1 MRTLYIECNM
11 GAAGDMLMS
20 ALYELM
26 DEEQKEEFLKRMNGL
41 GLPGVRITPRKSST
55 CGISGTHMEV
65 TVYGEEEHEPGE
77 EHAGP
82 HTDHHGHEH
91 AELHADH
98 HSPEHGEPH
107 PGHHG
112 HGHEEMHG
120 DHHGHAHTGHAGHH
134 HHADPLHIAE
144 VIGGLDL
151 PEEVRDNAGKVYD
164 AIADAE
170 AKAHGCPVEQVHFH
184 EVGALDAVADVTG
197 VCYAIYLLRPERI
210 VASPVHVGSGTVR
223 CAHGIMPVPA
233 PATANLL
240 ADVPMYGGNIRGEL
254 CTPTGAA
261 LLVHFADSFGDM
273 PVMSKTS
280 VGIGVGTKEFEQANC
295 VRVFLGEA
303 QSMKETNATET
314 IGETAE
320 EQFQDVAAGNGRIA
334 ELVCNIDD
342 MTPEALAFAKARLIE
357 LGALDA
363 YTVAGTMKKGRPGW
377 ELTVLCETERIDETA
392 KNIMRETTTNGVR
405 VRICEKY
412 FLTPGIE
419 TVQTECGQV
428 RIKTAEGFGIRHEK
442 PEYEDTAAYAKKAQM
457 SYREAYEHIISL
469 RNEQARKEQDKNGQ
483 DKGADQRGAQR

>member
-1 MRTLYIECNM
+1 
-11 GAAGDMLMS
+11 
-20 ALYELM
+20 
-26 DEEQKEEFLKRMNGL
+26 
-41 GLPGVRITPRKSST
+41 
-55 CGISGTHMEV
+55 
-65 TVYGEEEHEPGE
+65 
-77 EHAGP
+77 
-82 HTDHHGHEH
+82 
-91 AELHADH
+91 
-98 HSPEHGEPH
+98 
-107 PGHHG
+107 
-112 HGHEEMHG
+112 MHG
-120 DHHGHAHTGHAGHH
+120 DHHGHEHGGTHPGH

-144 VIGGLDL
+144 LIAGLDL
-151 PEEVRDNAGKVYD
+151 PEEVRSNAGQVYD
-164 AIADAE
+164 AIAGAE

-197 VCYAIYLLRPERI
+197 VCYAIYLLKPERI
-210 VASPVHVGSGTVR
+210 AVSPVHVGSGTVR

-240 ADVPMYGGNIRGEL
+240 ADVPMYGGSIRGEL

-303 QSMKETNATET
+303 QSMKETDETET
-314 IGETAE
+314 AGETTE
-320 EQFQDVAAGNGRIA
+320 KQFKDAASGNGRIA

-342 MTPEALAFAKARLIE
+342 MTPEALAFATARLLE

-377 ELTVLCETERIDETA
+377 ELTVLCETDRTDETA

-419 TVQTECGQV
+419 RIHTERGKV

-442 PEYEDTAAYAKKAQM
+442 PEYEDTAACARKAQIP
-457 SYREAYEHIISL
+457 YREAYE
-469 RNEQARKEQDKNGQ
+469 QALMLRKEQTGKTKQGGEQ
-483 DKGADQRGAQR
+483 

>member
-77 EHAGP
+77 EHA
-82 HTDHHGHEH
+82 
-91 AELHADH
+91 EL
-98 HSPEHGEPH
+98 
-107 PGHHG
+107 
-112 HGHEEMHG
+112 
-120 DHHGHAHTGHAGHH
+120 HAGHH

-144 VIGGLDL
+144 LIGGLDL

-197 VCYAIYLLRPERI
+197 VCYAMYLLKPERI
-210 VASPVHVGSGTVR
+210 VVSPVHVGSGTVR

-240 ADVPMYGGNIRGEL
+240 SGVPMYGGSIQGEL

-273 PVMSKTS
+273 PVMSGTD
-280 VGIGVGTKEFEQANC
+280 VGIGIGTKEFDQANC
-295 VRVFLGEA
+295 VRIFLGE
-303 QSMKETNATET
+303 ETSGTN
-314 IGETAE
+314 
-320 EQFQDVAAGNGRIA
+320 VKKSGNGEIA

-342 MTPEALAFAKARLIE
+342 MTPEALAFAAARLIE
-357 LGALDA
+357 LGALDV

-377 ELTVLCETERIDETA
+377 ELTVLCETDRIDETA

-405 VRICEKY
+405 VRLCEKY

-419 TVQTECGQV
+419 TIQTERGKV

-442 PEYEDTAAYAKKAQM
+442 PEYEDTAACARKEQI
-457 SYREAYEHIISL
+457 SYREAYEQVL
-469 RNEQARKEQDKNGQ
+469 ALRKEQAGKTEQGGEQ
-483 DKGADQRGAQR
+483 

>member
-26 DEEQKEEFLKRMNGL
+26 DEEQKEEFMKRMNGL
-41 GLPGVRITPRKSST
+41 GLPGVKITPRKAVT

-98 HSPEHGEPH
+98 H
-107 PGHHG
+107 
-112 HGHEEMHG
+112 
-120 DHHGHAHTGHAGHH
+120 

-144 VIGGLDL
+144 LIGGLDL

-197 VCYAIYLLRPERI
+197 VCYAIYLLKPERI
-210 VASPVHVGSGTVR
+210 VVSPVHVGSGTVR

-240 ADVPMYGGNIRGEL
+240 ADVPMYGGSIRGEL

-303 QSMKETNATET
+303 QSMKETDETET
-314 IGETAE
+314 AGETTEKQCKDA
-320 EQFQDVAAGNGRIA
+320 AAGNGRIA

-342 MTPEALAFAKARLIE
+342 MTPEALAFATARLLG

-377 ELTVLCETERIDETA
+377 ELTVLCETDRTDETA

-419 TVQTECGQV
+419 RIHTERGEV

-442 PEYEDTAAYAKKAQM
+442 PEYEDTAACARKAQIP
-457 SYREAYEHIISL
+457 YREAYE
-469 RNEQARKEQDKNGQ
+469 QALMLRKEQTGKTKQGGEQ
-483 DKGADQRGAQR
+483 

>member
-1 MRTLYIECNM
+1 MRTLYIECRM

-26 DEEQKEEFLKRMNGL
+26 DGEQKKEFLERMNGL
-41 GLPGVRITPRKSST
+41 GLPGVKITSRKSST

-65 TVYGEEEHEPGE
+65 TVYGEEEHEH
-77 EHAGP
+77 EHE
-82 HTDHHGHEH
+82 HEHGHG
-91 AELHADH
+91 
-98 HSPEHGEPH
+98 HGEPH

-120 DHHGHAHTGHAGHH
+120 DHHGHEHGGTHPGH
-134 HHADPLHIAE
+134 HHADPLHISE
-144 VIGGLDL
+144 LIGGLDL
-151 PEEVRDNAGKVYD
+151 PEEVRANAGQVYD

-197 VCYAIYLLRPERI
+197 VCYAMYLLKPERI
-210 VASPVHVGSGTVR
+210 VVSPVHVGSGTVR

-240 ADVPMYGGNIRGEL
+240 SGVPMYGGSIQGEL

-273 PVMSKTS
+273 PVMSGTD
-280 VGIGVGTKEFEQANC
+280 VGIGIGTKEFDQANC
-295 VRVFLGEA
+295 VRIFLGEEI
-303 QSMKETNATET
+303 SGTN
-314 IGETAE
+314 
-320 EQFQDVAAGNGRIA
+320 VKKSGNGEIA

-342 MTPEALAFAKARLIE
+342 MTPEALAFAAARLIE
-357 LGALDA
+357 LGALDV

-377 ELTVLCETERIDETA
+377 ELTVLCETDRIDETA

-405 VRICEKY
+405 VRLCEKY

-419 TVQTECGQV
+419 TIQTERGKV

-442 PEYEDTAAYAKKAQM
+442 PEYEDTAACARKEQI
-457 SYREAYEHIISL
+457 SYREAYEQVL
-469 RNEQARKEQDKNGQ
+469 ALRKEQAGKTEQGGEQ
-483 DKGADQRGAQR
+483 

>member
-26 DEEQKEEFLKRMNGL
+26 DEEQKEEFLKRMNRL

-65 TVYGEEEHEPGE
+65 TVYGEKEHEPGE

-377 ELTVLCETERIDETA
+377 ELTVLCETGRIDETA

-442 PEYEDTAAYAKKAQM
+442 PEYEDAAAYAKKAQM

-469 RNEQARKEQDKNGQ
+469 RNEQARKEQDK
-483 DKGADQRGAQR
+483 GADQRGAQR

>member
-1 MRTLYIECNM
+1 MRTLYIECRM

-26 DEEQKEEFLKRMNGL
+26 DGEQKKEFLERMNGL
-41 GLPGVRITPRKSST
+41 GLPGVKITSRKSST

-65 TVYGEEEHEPGE
+65 TVYGEEEHEHE
-77 EHAGP
+77 
-82 HTDHHGHEH
+82 HGHEH
-91 AELHADH
+91 G
-98 HSPEHGEPH
+98 HGEPH

-112 HGHEEMHG
+112 YGHEEMHG
-120 DHHGHAHTGHAGHH
+120 DHPGH
-134 HHADPLHIAE
+134 HHADPLHISE
-144 VIGGLDL
+144 LIGGLDL
-151 PEEVRDNAGKVYD
+151 PEEVRANAGQVYD

-197 VCYAIYLLRPERI
+197 VCYAMYLLKPERI
-210 VASPVHVGSGTVR
+210 VVSPVHVGSGTVR

-240 ADVPMYGGNIRGEL
+240 SGVPMYGGSIQGEL

-273 PVMSKTS
+273 PVMSGTD
-280 VGIGVGTKEFEQANC
+280 VGIGIGTKEFDQANC
-295 VRVFLGEA
+295 VRIFLGEEI
-303 QSMKETNATET
+303 SGTN
-314 IGETAE
+314 
-320 EQFQDVAAGNGRIA
+320 VKKSGNGEIA

-342 MTPEALAFAKARLIE
+342 MTPEALAFAAARLIE
-357 LGALDA
+357 LGALDV

-377 ELTVLCETERIDETA
+377 ELTVLCETDRIDETA

-405 VRICEKY
+405 VRLCEKY

-419 TVQTECGQV
+419 TIQTERGKV

-442 PEYEDTAAYAKKAQM
+442 PEYEDTAACARKEQI
-457 SYREAYEHIISL
+457 SYREAYEQVL
-469 RNEQARKEQDKNGQ
+469 ALRKEQAGKTEQGGEQ
-483 DKGADQRGAQR
+483 

>member
-1 MRTLYIECNM
+1 MRTLYIECRM

-26 DEEQKEEFLKRMNGL
+26 DGEQKKEFLERMNGL
-41 GLPGVRITPRKSST
+41 GLPGVKITSRKSST

-65 TVYGEEEHEPGE
+65 TVYGEEEHEHE
-77 EHAGP
+77 
-82 HTDHHGHEH
+82 HGHEH
-91 AELHADH
+91 G
-98 HSPEHGEPH
+98 HGEPH

-120 DHHGHAHTGHAGHH
+120 DHHGHEHGGTHPGH
-134 HHADPLHIAE
+134 HHADPLHISE
-144 VIGGLDL
+144 LIGGLDL
-151 PEEVRDNAGKVYD
+151 PEEVRANAGQVYD

-197 VCYAIYLLRPERI
+197 VCYAMYLLKPERI
-210 VASPVHVGSGTVR
+210 VVSPVHVGSGTVR

-240 ADVPMYGGNIRGEL
+240 SGVPMYGGSIQGEL

-273 PVMSKTS
+273 PVMSGTD
-280 VGIGVGTKEFEQANC
+280 VGIGIGTKEFDQANC
-295 VRVFLGEA
+295 VRIFLGEEI
-303 QSMKETNATET
+303 SGTN
-314 IGETAE
+314 
-320 EQFQDVAAGNGRIA
+320 VKKSGNGEIA

-342 MTPEALAFAKARLIE
+342 MTPEALAFAAARLIE
-357 LGALDA
+357 LGALDV

-405 VRICEKY
+405 VRLCEKY

-419 TVQTECGQV
+419 TIQTERGKV

-442 PEYEDTAAYAKKAQM
+442 PEYEDTAACARKEQI
-457 SYREAYEHIISL
+457 SYREAYEQVL
-469 RNEQARKEQDKNGQ
+469 ALRKEQAGKTEQGGEQ
-483 DKGADQRGAQR
+483 

>member
-26 DEEQKEEFLKRMNGL
+26 DETQKEEFLKRMNGL
-41 GLPGVRITPRKSST
+41 GLPGVSITPRQAVT

-65 TVYGEEEHEPGE
+65 TVYGEEEHEPGDDYAGLHGDHHGHDQAGL
-77 EHAGP
+77 HA
-82 HTDHHGHEH
+82 DHHGHEH
-91 AELHADH
+91 
-98 HSPEHGEPH
+98 GEPLH
-107 PGHHG
+107 GCHG
-112 HGHEEMHG
+112 HGHGEMHG
-120 DHHGHAHTGHAGHH
+120 DHHGQEHGGTHSGH

-144 VIGGLDL
+144 LIAGLDL
-151 PEEVRDNAGKVYD
+151 PEEVRTNAGQVYD
-164 AIADAE
+164 AIAGAE
-170 AKAHGCPVEQVHFH
+170 AKAHVCPVEQVHFH

-197 VCYAIYLLRPERI
+197 VCYAIYLLKPERI
-210 VASPVHVGSGTVR
+210 VVSPVHVGSGTVR

-240 ADVPMYGGNIRGEL
+240 ADVPMYGGSIRGEL

-303 QSMKETNATET
+303 QSMKETDETET
-314 IGETAE
+314 AGETTE
-320 EQFQDVAAGNGRIA
+320 KQFKDAAAGNGRIA

-342 MTPEALAFAKARLIE
+342 MTPEALAFATARLIE

-377 ELTVLCETERIDETA
+377 ELTVLCETDRTDETA

-419 TVQTECGQV
+419 RIQTEHGEV

-442 PEYEDTAAYAKKAQM
+442 PEYEDTAACARKAQIP
-457 SYREAYEHIISL
+457 YREAYEQVL
-469 RNEQARKEQDKNGQ
+469 MLRKEQTGKTKQGGEQ
-483 DKGADQRGAQR
+483 